1 MYRQYDMSATERQAG
16 QQLSAA
22 VAQQVVQFLCPL
34 LEALDALLDKRLVNT
49 LLETVVALIIF
60 RDRAKQLLLS
70 ELGAFIASPAHAPAG
85 TKRLSNLLRSAGWD
99 SSLIEHFLWQQAS
112 RHLDQIEQQHD
123 SPLVLWDESM
133 LEKPESLSLEGLGS
147 VRSSKAARLTRIK
160 PGFYQP
166 PKGTI
171 FVPGMQWLCLV
182 VVGLS
187 TPPLLAAMQWWTNRG
202 VFKSTR
208 RGEEGWWLGRCMY
221 AWGQRVVHVFDRGF
235 AGEPWLEECMQYR
248 IRFVMRWPKDYML
261 RDFHWIKRKAWQIT
275 RGKRSQWKRQ
285 LYNRH
290 LNAWVQGGV
299 VVVPVTHPQVRG
311 QFWLVVSRPGK
322 GQLPWYLLTDEP
334 VETEQDAWRIVFI
347 YARRWQIEMSWRYT
361 KSELGFE
368 SPRLWTWQARVKLLM
383 IASLAFA
390 FLLSLLDL
398 CFLSLRELLLEGWC
412 HRTGERYRRVEIPL
426 YRLREAI
433 SFLWLTFPPML
444 PLGHFS
450 G

>member
-1 MYRQYDMSATERQAG
+1 MYWQYGMSGSEKQAG
-16 QQLSAA
+16 RQLSATLTR
-22 VAQQVVQFLCPL
+22 QLLTFLAPL
-34 LEALDALLDKRLVNT
+34 LERLDTVIDKRLIRT
-49 LLETVVALIIF
+49 LLDTIIAIVLF
-60 RDRAKQLLLS
+60 RDRAKNLLLS
-70 ELGAFIASPAHAPAG
+70 ELGGFIASPAHAPAG
-85 TKRLSNLLRSAGWD
+85 TKRLSNLLRSQGWEAA
-99 SSLIEHFLWQQAS
+99 LIEGFLWQRATEEVEVLES
-112 RHLDQIEQQHD
+112 QQQT
-123 SPLVLWDESM
+123 PLVLWDESM
-133 LEKPESLSLEGLGS
+133 LEKPESLKLEGLGS
-147 VRSSKAARLTRIK
+147 VRSSKGRRLTHIK

-182 VVGLS
+182 VIGLS
-187 TPPLLAAMQWWTNRG
+187 TPPVLAAMQWWTNRG
-202 VFKSTR
+202 VFASKKR
-208 RGEEGWWLGRCMY
+208 CEEGWWLGRWMH
-221 AWGQRVVHVFDRGF
+221 AWGRRVLHVFDRGF

-261 RDFHWIKRKAWQIT
+261 RDFQWIKQKAWQIT
-275 RGKRSQWKRQ
+275 RGKRSMWQRH

-322 GQLPWYLLTDEP
+322 GQLPWYLLTNEP
-334 VETEQDAWRIVFI
+334 IQTEEDAWRVVFA
-347 YARRWQIEMSWRYT
+347 YARRWHIEMTWRYT

-368 SPRLWTWQARVKLLM
+368 SPRLWTWQARVKLLL

-398 CFLSLRELLLEGWC
+398 GFQPLRERLLRLWC

-426 YRLREAI
+426 SRLREAI
-433 SFLWLTFPPML
+433 SSLWLTFPPRVSL
-444 PLGHFS
+444 FHFS